1 MRIYIFNSQGVMM
14 KQKIYDILSNIL
26 KIDVNDNTSVSMQ
39 NCQEWSSIVHI
50 DIIMS
55 LEEEFGILFSESDLP
70 ILTSQEAIVK
80 KVEELASSK

>member
-1 MRIYIFNSQGVMM
+1 M

-55 LEEEFGILFSESDLP
+55 LEEEFGILFAESDLP